1 MRKIALLFI
10 ILFNIL
16 SISNI
21 YAQNNNQKYNTDNQ
35 GLFNAL
41 KDGKTDIAIN
51 IIKLVTN
58 VNIKDEYGWSLLHRA
73 VQYNNKEVVKELL
86 ENKKIDMEV
95 KLPKDT
101 IITNDNEKWYADGET
116 PLLLACYYGYNEI
129 VETLLNYGANLEAR
143 DNIDSAMAI
152 HIAASRGYSDII
164 ETIMQS
170 YAAKKI
176 DNLVDIE
183 DDTGTT
189 PLMWASMNNQI
200 AAINILLKYGANINA
215 QDYDGWSALHFAS
228 ASQSYKAVEILLKN
242 NANAN
247 LENVNDDKAVD
258 LTTDTDIVE
267 LLSKYT
273 NR

>member
-1 MRKIALLFI
+1 MRKIALFI

-16 SISNI
+16 IISSV
-21 YAQNNNQKYNTDNQ
+21 YTQNNNIKYNTDEN

-41 KDGKTDIAIN
+41 KDGKTDIALN
-51 IIKLVTN
+51 IIKLGAD
-58 VNIKDEYGWSLLHRA
+58 VNIKDIYGWSLLHRA
-73 VQYNNKEVVKELL
+73 VEYNNITIVKELL
-86 ENKKIDMEV
+86 ESKKIDIEV

-101 IITNDNEKWYADGET
+101 IITNGSEKWYADGET

-129 VETLLNYGANLEAR
+129 VETLLNYGANLEAK
-143 DNIDSAMAI
+143 DSIDSAMAI

-164 ETIMQS
+164 DTIMQS
-170 YAAKKI
+170 YSAKKI
-176 DNLVDIE
+176 ENLVDIE

-200 AAINILLKYGANINA
+200 SAINALLKYGANINA
-215 QDYDGWSALHFAS
+215 QDYDGWSALHFAA

-242 NANAN
+242 KADAN
-247 LENVNDDKAVD
+247 LENINDDKAID
-258 LTTDTDIVE
+258 LTSDTDIVE
-267 LLSKYT
+267 LLNKYT

>member
-1 MRKIALLFI
+1 MRKIALFVL
-10 ILFNIL
+10 LFNIL

-21 YAQNNNQKYNTDNQ
+21 YSQNNNLKYDADKQ

-41 KDGKTDIAIN
+41 KDGKTDIAVN
-51 IIKLVTN
+51 IIKLGTD

-73 VQYNNKEVVKELL
+73 VEYNNTAVVKELL
-86 ENKKIDMEV
+86 ESKKIDIEA
-95 KLPKDT
+95 KLPENT

-116 PLLLACYYGYNEI
+116 PLLLACYYGYGEI
-129 VETLLNYGANLEAR
+129 VKMLLNYGANLEAR
-143 DNIDSAMAI
+143 DSIDSAMAI

-164 ETIMQS
+164 EIIMQS
-170 YAAKKI
+170 YSAKKI
-176 DNLVDIE
+176 NNLVDIE

-200 AAINILLKYGANINA
+200 PAINILLKYGANINA
-215 QDYDGWSALHFAS
+215 QDYDGWSALHFAA

-242 NANAN
+242 KANAN
-247 LENVNDDKAVD
+247 LENVNNDKAID
-258 LTTDTDIVE
+258 LSSDTDIVE
-267 LLSKYT
+267 LLNKYT

>member
-1 MRKIALLFI
+1 MRKIALFI
-10 ILFNIL
+10 LLFNISL
-16 SISNI
+16 ISNI
-21 YAQNNNQKYNTDNQ
+21 YAQNSNTKYNTDDQ

-41 KDGKTDIAIN
+41 KDGKTDIAVN
-51 IIKLVTN
+51 IIKLGTN

-73 VQYNNKEVVKELL
+73 VQYNNIDVVKELL
-86 ENKKIDMEV
+86 KSKKIDMEV

-116 PLLLACYYGYNEI
+116 PLLLACYYGYRDI
-129 VETLLNYGANLEAR
+129 VKTLLDYGANLEAR
-143 DNIDSAMAI
+143 DSIDSAMAI
-152 HIAASRGYSDII
+152 HIAASKGYSDII
-164 ETIMQS
+164 EIIMQS

-200 AAINILLKYGANINA
+200 PVINILLKYGANINA
-215 QDYDGWSALHFAS
+215 QDYDGWSALHFAA
-228 ASQSYKAVEILLKN
+228 ASQSYKAVETLLKN
-242 NANAN
+242 KANAN
-247 LENVNDDKAVD
+247 LENVNEDKAVD
-258 LTTDTDIVE
+258 LTSDTDIVE

>member
-1 MRKIALLFI
+1 MRKIALFI
-10 ILFNIL
+10 LLFNIL
-16 SISNI
+16 LISNI
-21 YAQNNNQKYNTDNQ
+21 HAQNNNQKYDIDNN

-41 KDGKTDIAIN
+41 KDGKTDIALN
-51 IIKLVTN
+51 IIKFGTN
-58 VNIKDEYGWSLLHRA
+58 VNIKDVYGWSLLHRA
-73 VQYNNKEVVKELL
+73 VEYNNISVVNELL
-86 ENKKIDMEV
+86 KNKKIDIEV

-116 PLLLACYYGYNEI
+116 PLLLACYYGYGEI

-143 DNIDSAMAI
+143 DSIDSAMAI
-152 HIAASRGYSDII
+152 HIAASRGYSNII
-164 ETIMQS
+164 EIIMQS
-170 YAAKKI
+170 FAAKKI
-176 DNLVDIE
+176 NNLVDIE

-200 AAINILLKYGANINA
+200 PAINILLKYGANINA
-215 QDYDGWSALHFAS
+215 QDYDGWSALHFAA

-242 NANAN
+242 KADAN
-247 LENVNDDKAVD
+247 LENVNDDKPID

-267 LLSKYT
+267 LLNKYT